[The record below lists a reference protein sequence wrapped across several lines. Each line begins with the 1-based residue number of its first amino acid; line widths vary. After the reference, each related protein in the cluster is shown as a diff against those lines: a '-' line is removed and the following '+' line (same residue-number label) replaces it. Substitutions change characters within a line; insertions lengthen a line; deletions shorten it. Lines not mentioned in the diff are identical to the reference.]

1 MVCFDRRESGRIER
15 GEVAERLRPG
25 AAHGA
30 GGAGGHIA
38 PAAHQQP
45 VSDLRRQDLGLPLR
59 HLLVRE
65 LQGLLQAHR
74 AEQEELRLPA
84 RRRLSRH
91 HRHAQK
97 VPRLPLRKVSQ
108 HRHETRR

>member
-1 MVCFDRRESGRIER
+1 MPSNIPEFRFQPLSG
-15 GEVAERLRPG
+15 
-25 AAHGA
+25 
-30 GGAGGHIA
+30 
-38 PAAHQQP
+38 
-45 VSDLRRQDLGLPLR
+45 LRRQDLRLPLR

-91 HRHAQK
+91 DRHA
-97 VPRLPLRKVSQ
+97 
-108 HRHETRR
+108 